1 VVLHLATAAGPI
13 TYSLGKPAEPIW
25 RGWVLM
31 RCGPA
36 YGLHG
41 ELGSGAAQN
50 RVVLDALASSDGFR
64 AEPGADGVL
73 RLEVQ
78 QSWPDGGKL
87 RSVLAVITATPEI
100 RTTS

>member
-1 VVLHLATAAGPI
+1 VLHLATAAGPI
-13 TYSLGKPAEPIW
+13 TYSLGNPAEPIW
-25 RGWVLM
+25 RGRVLM

-64 AEPGADGVL
+64 ADPADEGVL
-73 RLEVQ
+73 QLQLQ
-78 QSWPDGGKL
+78 QSWPGGGKL
-87 RSVLAVITATPEI
+87 RSSLPVALLSGA
-100 RTTS
+100 